1 MSTGA
6 QNDLE
11 KITQMAYSTVAVYG
25 MNERVGLV
33 SFPPDKQRMD
43 KPYSDDTARLIDQE
57 VREVVSTCYDRTLE
71 LLREKR
77 DAVEALAQVRPGCA
91 GRCRLCR
98 AADECVAIGIH
109 ANDTCSFSRH
119 QHVHSPFLCIAV
131 VPVISRQRRSNPRGA
146 VVPT

>member
-1 MSTGA
+1 MRRPRATLSDLRDSCVADACLQVSTGA

-57 VREVVSTCYDRTLE
+57 VRTVVSKCYDRTLE

-77 DAVEALAQVRPGCA
+77 DAVEALAQVPPLTSGA
-91 GRCRLCR
+91 ANALCV
-98 AADECVAIGIH
+98 DSLV
-109 ANDTCSFSRH
+109 
-119 QHVHSPFLCIAV
+119 
-131 VPVISRQRRSNPRGA
+131 
-146 VVPT
+146 